1 MGRLYYFLSV
11 IVIGVLG
18 VVSLKFTADVI
29 MEPVMQAQ
37 TPEAKQAAKA
47 AVNTGVFWAVF
58 AFYYALFLIATCLRL
73 ANAGMSKMLALLM
86 LIPAVSFF
94 FMIFLF
100 FKAPCEEEE
109 Y

>member
-18 VVSLKFTADVI
+18 VISLKFTADAI
-29 MEPVMQAQ
+29 MEPVMQGH
-37 TPEAKQAAKA
+37 TLEAKQAATV
-47 AVNTGVFWAVF
+47 AVNTGVLWAVF